1 VIRRGQPLFGVD
13 GEPVILMYGELP
25 AYRRLAEGVS
35 GGEDV
40 RQLEE
45 NLSALGYD
53 PGTVDGEFTSAAAV
67 SDWQDAHDLAETGS
81 VELGRV
87 IFLPGARRVTEVSAT
102 LGAAGDAGGLGAESS
117 GDRGAENLLVAYQ
130 PSGEDKDVEPGDGE
144 APSQA
149 GDEAEPGEEQ
159 PAPENTSP
167 QDQPSQDQ
175 PSQDPSPQAPATTVP
190 AQEAT
195 PRSEPATPSEDEAAP
210 SVPVLETTSTRR
222 IVTAELDPDQQ
233 DLARRG
239 QRVQVTLPDGRQAAG
254 RVTRLEAVESS
265 SDQGASGGA
274 SEPGV
279 EATIRLVGR
288 GRIPALDGAAVSV
301 TLTDRVRRNVLTVPL
316 TALISIGANRFAVI
330 ARDRARRLQIVV
342 TPGLAAGGFV
352 EVEGEGL
359 REGISVEAPQ

>member
-1 VIRRGQPLFGVD
+1 
-13 GEPVILMYGELP
+13 
-25 AYRRLAEGVS
+25 
-35 GGEDV
+35 
-40 RQLEE
+40 
-45 NLSALGYD
+45 
-53 PGTVDGEFTSAAAV
+53 
-67 SDWQDAHDLAETGS
+67 
-81 VELGRV
+81 
-87 IFLPGARRVTEVSAT
+87 
-102 LGAAGDAGGLGAESS
+102 
-117 GDRGAENLLVAYQ
+117 
-130 PSGEDKDVEPGDGE
+130 
-144 APSQA
+144 
-149 GDEAEPGEEQ
+149 
-159 PAPENTSP
+159 
-167 QDQPSQDQ
+167 
-175 PSQDPSPQAPATTVP
+175 
-190 AQEAT
+190 
-195 PRSEPATPSEDEAAP
+195 
-210 SVPVLETTSTRR
+210 VPVLETTSTRR